1 MKKVL
6 IISTSLRNNSNSEI
20 LANQFY
26 KGAVSSNNE
35 VEYLTLKD
43 KKINY
48 CLGCLACQ
56 KIHRCVI
63 NDDVS
68 EIIKKI
74 NESDVIVFASP
85 IYFYE
90 MAGQMK
96 TLLDRTNPL
105 YVSEDRKFK
114 DIYFIATC
122 AEDDNNALNRA
133 TQGLEGWIECFDD
146 VSLKGVIYGIGVNDP
161 NEINSKAS
169 LLEQAFN
176 MGKSIN

>member
-6 IISTSLRNNSNSEI
+6 IISTSLRNNSNSEL

-26 KGAVSSNNE
+26 KGALSSNND

-56 KIHRCVI
+56 KIHHCVI
-63 NDDVS
+63 KDDVS

-74 NESDVIVFASP
+74 NDSDVVVFASP

-105 YVSEDRKFK
+105 YVSENRKFK

-122 AEDDNNALNRA
+122 AEDDNNALSKA
-133 TQGLEGWIECFDD
+133 IQGLEGWIECFDG
-146 VSLKGVIYGIGVNDP
+146 VSLKGVIYGIGVNEP
-161 NEINSKAS
+161 NEINSKTP

-176 MGKSIN
+176 MGKAIN

>member
-6 IISTSLRNNSNSEI
+6 IISTSLRNNSNSEL
-20 LANQFY
+20 LANEFY
-26 KGAVSSNNE
+26 KGALSSNNQ

-43 KKINY
+43 KKINF

-56 KIHRCVI
+56 KTHRCVI

-74 NESDVIVFASP
+74 NDSDVVVFATP

-105 YVSEDRKFK
+105 YASENRRFK
-114 DIYFIATC
+114 DVYFIATS
-122 AEDDNNALNRA
+122 AEDNKDALTRA
-133 TQGLEGWIECFDD
+133 IQSLEGWIECFDD

-161 NEINSKAS
+161 KEINSKTAI
-169 LLEQAFN
+169 LEQAFN
-176 MGKSIN
+176 LGKSIN